1 MVDSFRQRSRE
12 LQQERTRE
20 LQSRMAE
27 SHIDVALLCDPSSV
41 FYYSGYYGYLYM
53 EFGRPTFLLI
63 PRSGACSII
72 TPTLEVEMAERT
84 SWVDDVIPW
93 LDGQDG
99 EWRTP
104 LATKIAPFRSGT
116 VGIEQLEIPQIV
128 RNTVEEELKPAKLG
142 DLTQAISE
150 MRMIKSAEEIQVAR
164 HTGEVAVA
172 MAEGVVEATEQGL
185 PEYELAL
192 AMTAAGTRKAAEI
205 LREHYDDPLISPTL
219 HFHQILASGSRVS
232 MCHHRSTLKP
242 IEVGDAL
249 FICFCGIAEFHQF
262 KLGFDRTFFVGE
274 AKEQDL
280 ELYDIAVRS
289 QQAALS
295 AIRPGITAEEV
306 AAEYVEVIRAAG
318 FEFPFRAG
326 RSLGYS
332 FNERPQLAFGDKTV
346 LRPGMVLAVDGAVN
360 RPRVSRAQV
369 GDSVLVTDEGV
380 EILTPFSKDLDDVLL
395 T

>member
-1 MVDSFRQRSRE
+1 
-12 LQQERTRE
+12 
-20 LQSRMAE
+20 MAE
-27 SHIDVALLCDPSSV
+27 SHIDVALICDPGSV

-72 TPTLEVEMAERT
+72 TPTLEVEMAQRT

-93 LDGQDG
+93 LDGKNG

-104 LATKIAPFRSGT
+104 LAKKIEPFRSGT
-116 VGIEQLEIPQIV
+116 VGIERLEIPQIV
-128 RNTVEEELKPAKLG
+128 LNTIEDEVKPSKLG
-142 DLTQAISE
+142 DLSQAISE
-150 MRMIKSAEEIQVAR
+150 MRMIKSPEEIQVAR

-172 MAEGVVEATEQGL
+172 MAEGAVEATEQGL

-205 LREHYDDPLISPTL
+205 IREHYDDPLLSPTL
-219 HFHQILASGSRVS
+219 HFHQILASGSRVA
-232 MCHHRSTLKP
+232 MCHHRSTVKP
-242 IEVGDAL
+242 IEYGDAL

-262 KLGFDRTFFVGE
+262 KLGFDRTFFVGR

-280 ELYDIAVRS
+280 ELYEIAVRS
-289 QQAALS
+289 QRAALS
-295 AIRPGITAEEV
+295 AIRPGVTAEEV

-332 FNERPQLAFGDKTV
+332 FNERPQLALGDKTV
-346 LRPGMVLAVDGAVN
+346 LQPGMVLAVDGAVN

-369 GDSVLVTDEGV
+369 GDSVLITDDGV
-380 EILTPFSKDLDDVLL
+380 EILTPFSKELEDILL